1 MHEIIFSRPGRH
13 MNMFCDD
20 LDSSNLG
27 GTFCIDFMGICLIF
41 YAYRV
46 LSSFVFAVIIIYDGG
61 IHSRDNLY
69 YSKRFVAVFNN
80 LCLTVKNSSN
90 FLTEAKGFR
99 VNFYR

>member
-1 MHEIIFSRPGRH
+1 MYSFFGYLPHILRV
-13 MNMFCDD
+13 
-20 LDSSNLG
+20 SSPFILRLRGNKN
-27 GTFCIDFMGICLIF
+27 
-41 YAYRV
+41 
-46 LSSFVFAVIIIYDGG
+46 YDGG

-90 FLTEAKGFR
+90 FLTEAKDFR